1 MNFNNFLNQ
10 IAKHAILNE
19 ADGSAMAAQL
29 ETAKAGAGD
38 NKAKDAAR
46 KKVERSRQVPRDKK
60 PAQELIKDVILVKT
74 NSGNVQL
81 IFKDSFNKGYH
92 QKLNKQDMTVDEAK
106 RATQEKGFEQTR
118 ASKLLFGNVKQGSDE
133 KDEKSKN
140 KEETSERKSVSPK
153 SAEETEKSEKTK
165 AKKMDKEQMFQT
177 MTQMTPEQLL
187 QMPPELRNQ
196 YFQMM
201 RQPTP
206 NSDFDELT
214 YEKLTVAYGLSDIS
228 GVPYNQQVLNAVVF
242 LAKIKAGASEQEMQ
256 TYLALAPG
264 GREFTRTAFFTARK
278 ILSQIGDQCLQT
290 LLTNV
295 ETTGKPVNSE
305 GASDME
311 CGEYRFKVA
320 AGGEIAFSSTD
331 FNQSNKNFK
340 GFVANALTQAL
351 SNPELTASDPRIS
364 ETLQKTGEIASQ
376 FSEMLVPDNAMSEI
390 RKDPEML
397 KKLQNTPIKDA
408 SGQQIG
414 TVVDEEGNL
423 NPLASMINYQK
434 AWEDGAYDLLKG
446 KKDNPLKK
454 YVSSNLLK
462 TMLRGDGIVPPE
474 TAPNHL
480 ITVNGILPMTD
491 DYFDSISNEAT
502 LDVKRAKDV
511 MTASNIQRYNP
522 TAAEQLKKFTTV
534 VEAAEPQQK
543 KMGLKDIL
551 VDKTKIDPMQIMVG
565 YITKNNDFSL
575 NASLLPGFKPKDLNA
590 IQYNYITVDNKTTK
604 IPVMTDDNVTNQ
616 VLGEQIIM
624 LNDLLVEALTNN
636 FVLANLVNYEILND
650 SEGALI
656 SNSRNMLLEDSE
668 YVMINMKSIFEN
680 AKARIQI
687 NPLLLN
693 TLIKDFIEEEYERD
707 YKKEYKNYH
716 GKSKQRKERASR
728 TKAREEMIKKGRAKR
743 GDGKD
748 IDHKKAIRS
757 GGSNGINNLRVRD
770 RSANR
775 SDNGHHKGEKQN
787 KDSWK

>member
-1 MNFNNFLNQ
+1 
-10 IAKHAILNE
+10 
-19 ADGSAMAAQL
+19 
-29 ETAKAGAGD
+29 
-38 NKAKDAAR
+38 
-46 KKVERSRQVPRDKK
+46 
-60 PAQELIKDVILVKT
+60 
-74 NSGNVQL
+74 
-81 IFKDSFNKGYH
+81 
-92 QKLNKQDMTVDEAK
+92 
-106 RATQEKGFEQTR
+106 
-118 ASKLLFGNVKQGSDE
+118 
-133 KDEKSKN
+133 
-140 KEETSERKSVSPK
+140 
-153 SAEETEKSEKTK
+153 
-165 AKKMDKEQMFQT
+165 
-177 MTQMTPEQLL
+177 
-187 QMPPELRNQ
+187 
-196 YFQMM
+196 
-201 RQPTP
+201 
-206 NSDFDELT
+206 
-214 YEKLTVAYGLSDIS
+214 
-228 GVPYNQQVLNAVVF
+228 
-242 LAKIKAGASEQEMQ
+242 
-256 TYLALAPG
+256 
-264 GREFTRTAFFTARK
+264 
-278 ILSQIGDQCLQT
+278 
-290 LLTNV
+290 
-295 ETTGKPVNSE
+295 
-305 GASDME
+305 
-311 CGEYRFKVA
+311 
-320 AGGEIAFSSTD
+320 
-331 FNQSNKNFK
+331 
-340 GFVANALTQAL
+340 
-351 SNPELTASDPRIS
+351 
-364 ETLQKTGEIASQ
+364 
-376 FSEMLVPDNAMSEI
+376 MLVPDNAMAEI

-446 KKDNPLKK
+446 KKDNTLKK

-491 DYFDSISNEAT
+491 DYFDSISNDAT

-522 TAAEQLKKFTTV
+522 AAAEQLKKFTTV
-534 VEAAEPQQK
+534 VEAAEPQKK

-565 YITKNNDFSL
+565 YITNNNDFSL

-616 VLGEQIIM
+616 VLGEQIII

-693 TLIKDFIEEEYERD
+693 TLIQDFIEEEYKRD

-728 TKAREEMIKKGRAKR
+728 TKAREEMIKKGRAKK

>member
-1 MNFNNFLNQ
+1 
-10 IAKHAILNE
+10 
-19 ADGSAMAAQL
+19 
-29 ETAKAGAGD
+29 
-38 NKAKDAAR
+38 
-46 KKVERSRQVPRDKK
+46 
-60 PAQELIKDVILVKT
+60 
-74 NSGNVQL
+74 
-81 IFKDSFNKGYH
+81 
-92 QKLNKQDMTVDEAK
+92 
-106 RATQEKGFEQTR
+106 
-118 ASKLLFGNVKQGSDE
+118 
-133 KDEKSKN
+133 
-140 KEETSERKSVSPK
+140 
-153 SAEETEKSEKTK
+153 
-165 AKKMDKEQMFQT
+165 
-177 MTQMTPEQLL
+177 
-187 QMPPELRNQ
+187 
-196 YFQMM
+196 
-201 RQPTP
+201 
-206 NSDFDELT
+206 
-214 YEKLTVAYGLSDIS
+214 
-228 GVPYNQQVLNAVVF
+228 
-242 LAKIKAGASEQEMQ
+242 
-256 TYLALAPG
+256 
-264 GREFTRTAFFTARK
+264 
-278 ILSQIGDQCLQT
+278 
-290 LLTNV
+290 
-295 ETTGKPVNSE
+295 
-305 GASDME
+305 
-311 CGEYRFKVA
+311 
-320 AGGEIAFSSTD
+320 
-331 FNQSNKNFK
+331 
-340 GFVANALTQAL
+340 
-351 SNPELTASDPRIS
+351 
-364 ETLQKTGEIASQ
+364 
-376 FSEMLVPDNAMSEI
+376 MLVPDNAMSEI

-397 KKLQNTPIKDA
+397 KKLQNSPIKDA

-491 DYFDSISNEAT
+491 DYFDSISNDAT

-522 TAAEQLKKFTTV
+522 AAAEQLKKFTTV
-534 VEAAEPQQK
+534 VEATEPKQK

-565 YITKNNDFSL
+565 YITNNNDFSL
-575 NASLLPGFKPKDLNA
+575 NASLLPGFKPKDLNS
-590 IQYNYITVDNKTTK
+590 IQYNYITIDNKTTK
-604 IPVMTDDNVTNQ
+604 IPVLTDDNVTNQ
-616 VLGEQIIM
+616 VLGEEIIM

-650 SEGALI
+650 SEGLLI

-668 YVMINMKSIFEN
+668 YVMINLKSIFEN
-680 AKARIQI
+680 AKARIQS

-693 TLIKDFIEEEYERD
+693 TLIKDFIEEEYERN

-728 TKAREEMIKKGRAKR
+728 TKAREEMIKKGRAKK

>member
-1 MNFNNFLNQ
+1 MNFQNFLTK
-10 IAKHAILNE
+10 IVKSTLLNE
-19 ADGSAMAAQL
+19 AEGSGLAERKDA
-29 ETAKAGAGD
+29 AKASTGD
-38 NKAKDAAR
+38 AKAKDAAR
-46 KKVERSRQVPRDKK
+46 KRVERSREMPREKK
-60 PAQELIKDVILVKT
+60 PSQELIKDVVLVKT

-81 IFKDSFNKGYH
+81 IFKDSFNSSYH
-92 QKLNKQDMTVDEAK
+92 QKLNKQDMTIEEAK
-106 RATQEKGFEQTR
+106 RATQENNFEQTR
-118 ASKLLFGNVKQGSDE
+118 ASKLLFGDVKQKTS
-133 KDEKSKN
+133 SKEDRSKK
-140 KEETSERKSVSPK
+140 KEEASERESARPK
-153 SAEETEKSEKTK
+153 SSEENEKAEKTK
-165 AKKMDKEQMFQT
+165 AKKMSKEQMFQT
-177 MTQMTPEQLL
+177 MTQMTPEQLV

-196 YFQMM
+196 YFQML

-206 NSDFDELT
+206 NSEFDELT

-242 LAKIKAGASEQEMQ
+242 LAKLKAGASEQEMQ

-295 ETTGKPVNSE
+295 ETSGKPVNAE
-305 GASDME
+305 GSSDMS
-311 CGEYRFKVA
+311 CGDYRFKVA

-351 SNPELTASDPRIS
+351 SNPELTASDPRIA

-376 FSEMLVPDNAMSEI
+376 FSQMLVPDNSMAEI
-390 RKDPEML
+390 RKNPEML
-397 KKLQNTPIKDA
+397 KKLQSTPIKDA

-522 TAAEQLKKFTTV
+522 SAAEELKKFTTV

-543 KMGLKDIL
+543 KMELKDIL

-575 NASLLPGFKPKDLNA
+575 NASLLPGFKPKDLNSV
-590 IQYNYITVDNKTTK
+590 QYNYVTVDDKTTK

-616 VLGEQIIM
+616 VLGEQIIF
-624 LNDLLVEALTNN
+624 LNDLLIESLTNN
-636 FVLANLVNYEILND
+636 FVLANLVKYEILND
-650 SEGALI
+650 SEGSLI
-656 SNSRNMLLEDSE
+656 WNSQNMLLEDSE

-680 AKARIQI
+680 AKARIEA
-687 NPLLLN
+687 NPNLIK
-693 TLIKDFIEEEYERD
+693 TLIEDLLDEEYKRN

-716 GKSKQRKERASR
+716 GKAKQRKERAAR
-728 TKAREEMIKKGRAKR
+728 TRARGEMIKKGRAKK

-770 RSANR
+770 RSSNR